1 MEIEDNEKF
10 TDPLDEA
17 AAKAAAAVDSALLE
31 NTVKLRPQ
39 QVRNADGSW
48 PHVECVECG
57 DDLPEKRIEAGRI
70 YCTPCQGLMEVKQKR
85 GLK

>member
-1 MEIEDNEKF
+1 MEIEDSEKF

-17 AAKAAAAVDSALLE
+17 TAKAAAAVEAARFDNAR
-31 NTVKLRPQ
+31 KLAPQ

-57 DDLPEKRIEAGRI
+57 DELPEKRIEAGRI
-70 YCTPCQGLMEVKQKR
+70 YCTPCQGLMEVKEKR